1 MLGLLTRNRGL
12 RTGHDRVPPPALL
25 APRFARPAADGETK
39 LLGADAMQGERPD
52 SDSII
57 AMLLAEAHTSE
68 TSYELWAFVATS
80 ERLTLTPSGWT

>member
-1 MLGLLTRNRGL
+1 M
-12 RTGHDRVPPPALL
+12 TGHDRVPRPALL
-25 APRFARPAADGETK
+25 PPRFARPAADAETK
-39 LLGADAMQGERPD
+39 LFGADAMQGKRPD

-57 AMLLAEAHTSE
+57 AMLLAEAHASE